1 MSKNRPLT
9 TGDYG
14 AALRRRWLLILL
26 PALFGPAIG
35 YGVSLLFHSR
45 YTSRS
50 LLLIEPQRVPD
61 SYVKPVITEDLNQR
75 VENIQEQTLS
85 RTRLQPLVE
94 RYGLF
99 KDQAAQ
105 KSMEELVAMLQ
116 KTIELTPIKPIV
128 RSREEIVPG
137 FQIDVTLDDPRVA
150 QQVCADVTSMF
161 VDEDLRQRE
170 HTAQGTTSFLQSQ
183 LDDAKRN
190 LDQQDAKLA
199 AFKRKYTGMLP
210 DQMQTSLTLL
220 TTLQSQLEAVT
231 QALNRAQ
238 QDKAYTDSVIE
249 QQVQAW
255 EINRA
260 MKAGVTPGQVTDP
273 DPLAKRLSD
282 LQNYLVSLKARY
294 TDDHPEVI
302 SVQAEIDDLQKQ
314 IREATARPKPKLT
327 EKVEKSTE
335 PEPAEIQQLRAQA
348 HSYDEAIKAS
358 GREEKR
364 ITDNI
369 KQYEARLQMSPVVE
383 QEYKEI
389 TRDHQS
395 ALQFYN
401 DLLGKRDQSGM
412 ATDLQRRQEGGQL
425 RVMDPADLP
434 VKPSFPNKPLF
445 ALGGLGFGL
454 ALGLGLGLI
463 AEQTDKRVRTE
474 VDIEFYLGVPPFALI
489 PLVETATNGRQ
500 VPKGQEKGRVGQ
512 KSPLSIS
519 GVH

>member
-1 MSKNRPLT
+1 MSKHRPFT
-9 TGDYG
+9 PGDYG
-14 AALRRRWLLILL
+14 AMLRRRWLLILL
-26 PALFGPAIG
+26 PTLFGPAIG

-45 YTSRS
+45 YTSHS

-99 KDQAAQ
+99 KDQAPR
-105 KSMEELVAMLQ
+105 KTMEELVAMLQ
-116 KTIELTPIKPIV
+116 KAIELTPIKPIV

-150 QQVCADVTSMF
+150 QQVCADVVSMF

-220 TTLQSQLEAVT
+220 TTLQSQLTAVT

-255 EINRA
+255 
-260 MKAGVTPGQVTDP
+260 
-273 DPLAKRLSD
+273 
-282 LQNYLVSLKARY
+282 
-294 TDDHPEVI
+294 
-302 SVQAEIDDLQKQ
+302 
-314 IREATARPKPKLT
+314 
-327 EKVEKSTE
+327 
-335 PEPAEIQQLRAQA
+335 
-348 HSYDEAIKAS
+348 
-358 GREEKR
+358 
-364 ITDNI
+364 
-369 KQYEARLQMSPVVE
+369 
-383 QEYKEI
+383 
-389 TRDHQS
+389 
-395 ALQFYN
+395 
-401 DLLGKRDQSGM
+401 
-412 ATDLQRRQEGGQL
+412 
-425 RVMDPADLP
+425 
-434 VKPSFPNKPLF
+434 
-445 ALGGLGFGL
+445 
-454 ALGLGLGLI
+454 
-463 AEQTDKRVRTE
+463 
-474 VDIEFYLGVPPFALI
+474 
-489 PLVETATNGRQ
+489 
-500 VPKGQEKGRVGQ
+500 
-512 KSPLSIS
+512 
-519 GVH
+519 